1 MKEVPQF
8 AEDYMPEDL
17 ELVKSGCIEVA
28 ARLNDLLDDILL
40 VGGAVPAL
48 LIDHQQEFGIST
60 DTSDPLS
67 AHVGTRDLDLGLAV
81 GVLNK
86 GRYSEISTRLKES
99 GFKPDENA
107 SGNQTTHRWKH
118 CDAEKLTID
127 FLIAPAGKEETGG
140 NIKNLESDFSAIVV
154 PGLDLALEDP
164 HPIQLSGTA
173 LDGSKMSI
181 EIPVCGPAGFVLLKA
196 LACKQRGKDKDKYD
210 LFYVLRNYK
219 KGPEGVAES
228 FRPFL
233 ERGVE
238 EAERSVNIMKAYF
251 NDSNS
256 RGPRAVSNFLY
267 GRQDDTVEADA
278 AAFVQAFLRAL

>member
-1 MKEVPQF
+1 MEDIPRF
-8 AEDYMPEDL
+8 ANDYMAEDL

-28 ARLNDLLDDILL
+28 ARLNDLLDNILL
-40 VGGAVPAL
+40 VGGAVSAL
-48 LIDHQQEFGIST
+48 LIDHHQKLDIAT
-60 DTSDPLS
+60 DRSDPLS

-86 GRYSEISTRLKES
+86 RRYSEISTRLKES

-127 FLIAPAGKEETGG
+127 FLIAPVEKEETGG
-140 NIKNLESDFSAIVV
+140 NIRNLESDFSAIVV

-173 LDGSKMSI
+173 LDGSEMSI
-181 EIPVCGPAGFVLLKA
+181 EIPVCGPGGFVLLKA
-196 LACKQRGKDKDKYD
+196 LACQKRGKDKDKYD
-210 LFYVLRNYK
+210 LFYVLRNYE
-219 KGPEGVAES
+219 KGPERVAHS

-233 ERGVE
+233 ERGAA
-238 EAERSVNIMKAYF
+238 EAEQAVDIMEEYF
-251 NDSNS
+251 DDSNS

-267 GRQDDTVEADA
+267 GHQDDTVEADA